1 MKKINLICIR
11 HGESEANLDNSIYY
25 KKPDHA
31 INLTFKGKEQAKNLY
46 KELLLQYPYPTSNH
60 ILCSPWTRV
69 KQTVEELKE
78 LSCREP
84 IVDPLIHEMLVMNSF
99 AEMKTDKD
107 FNSSDRLSFSPYWYK
122 TGSSESYLDAYK
134 RARIFLQD
142 LKLNKYNFNDEDNV
156 FIVSHGIFLS
166 MLEVAIDNHPIEK
179 ERHLNNC
186 GYFNRTLRILDV

>member
-31 INLTFKGKEQAKNLY
+31 IILTFKGKEQARELY
-46 KELLLQYPYPTSNH
+46 KELLVQYPFPVSNH
-60 ILCSPWTRV
+60 ILYSPWTRV
-69 KQTVEELKE
+69 KQTVAEIKDLTY
-78 LSCREP
+78 REP

-107 FNSSDRLSFSPYWYK
+107 FKSDDRLSFSPYWYK

-166 MLEVAIDNHPIEK
+166 MLEVAIDNNPIEK

-186 GYFNRTLRILDV
+186 GYFTRTIRVLDV